1 MFLTWIWL
9 IDCLIIGADLS
20 LFLAFASVS
29 YQVVFNKSA
38 AGLSLQTLFIVVFT
52 RVFHL
57 LSHPLDLHFEPTMVP
72 SWIYGFFDVLT
83 STFGVLI
90 IYYVFSKLLHSYDS
104 DLDTFGDVVGKWI
117 VPGSFGVL
125 GKLLSRITVSLCFSI
140 ALGFVWWLIRRSHQA
155 FISSYFACFY
165 EVLGAVALFPQLW
178 MFQKTRVA
186 SAQLANFVAMIAL
199 NRICTLLFW
208 IVYPWIFHWRYP
220 DNRGIQMA
228 SEVINLLI
236 ISDFLYYY
244 VRAKLRGDSEVRIP
258 LTEGGV

>member
-9 IDCLIIGADLS
+9 IDGLIMGADVS
-20 LFLAFASVS
+20 LFLAFAAVS
-29 YQVVFNKSA
+29 YQVAKHKSA
-38 AGLSLQTLFIVVFT
+38 AGLSLQSLSIVVFT

-57 LSHPLDLHFEPTMVP
+57 LSHPMDLHFEPTMIPFWV
-72 SWIYGFFDVLT
+72 YGVFDVLT
-83 STFGVLI
+83 A
-90 IYYVFSKLLHSYDS
+90 
-104 DLDTFGDVVGKWI
+104 
-117 VPGSFGVL
+117 SFGVL
-125 GKLLSRITVSLCFSI
+125 LLYYILTKLLSTYEADLDSFGDIIDFQSSTLGLLIRRIFVSISFSSVV
-140 ALGFVWWLIRRSHQA
+140 GFLWWAIRRSHQSFA
-155 FISSYFACFY
+155 SSYFACFY

-186 SAQLANFVAMIAL
+186 SAQLANFVAMMAL
-199 NRICTLLFW
+199 NRICTLGFW

-244 VRAKLRGDSEVRIP
+244 ARAKLRGDEVVRLHP
-258 LTEGGV
+258 EGDQV